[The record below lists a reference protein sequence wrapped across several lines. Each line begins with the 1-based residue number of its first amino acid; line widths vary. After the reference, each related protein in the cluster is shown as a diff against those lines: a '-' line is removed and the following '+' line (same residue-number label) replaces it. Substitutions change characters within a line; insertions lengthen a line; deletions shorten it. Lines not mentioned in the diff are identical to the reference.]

1 MNLTG
6 KSCYEGPDGNI
17 GVALLGAGWGG
28 WLTPRAGN
36 FTPGDDPIPVIQ
48 WKLGGPRTGLEG

>member
-1 MNLTG
+1 MNWTG
-6 KSCYEGPDGNI
+6 KSSYEGPDGNR

-36 FTPGDDPIPVIQ
+36 FTSGNDPVPVIQ
-48 WKLGGPRTGLEG
+48 KTLGGPKAGLDR